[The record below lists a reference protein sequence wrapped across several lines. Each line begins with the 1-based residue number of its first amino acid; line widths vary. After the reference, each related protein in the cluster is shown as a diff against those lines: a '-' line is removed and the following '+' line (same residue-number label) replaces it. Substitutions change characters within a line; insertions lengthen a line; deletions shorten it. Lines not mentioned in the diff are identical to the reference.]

1 MKTKHSLARLL
12 TILTTLVG
20 IGLIAGMGWACM
32 RYTFAGAVSRLSYDL
47 PFAVIRNRA
56 PEVSRVVLVYMDEE
70 AEVKLGQTF
79 GVWDRKVHAKLIRR
93 LTQDGARAVFFDIVF
108 LDPSPDPSQ
117 DEELAAAMKENGR
130 VFIGASLNRGE
141 AMGGITEQVFPPTE
155 KLAEAA
161 ADYGLLVF
169 QPVDAD
175 YGVRYLYAG
184 TDSMATATWLMAM
197 KLGAPLSDDPEVRAL
212 PRWINYYGPIGV
224 FDDVVYD
231 RALRPDGVPPGFF
244 KDKIVFVGGRSKL
257 GTLGLGKDEFSH
269 PTTRWTAKFAPGV
282 ESRKL
287 RSGFAPGVEIHAT
300 VFLNL
305 LRGEWLVRWSA
316 QQEEWF
322 ALGFGLVLAILLPRF
337 RPVVATALAV
347 AIAAAVTIW
356 AGWLV
361 VEKRTWFAWA
371 VPVMVQTPLAIGW
384 AVGTRYFLE
393 ERRRNKLRKA
403 FGHYLSEDMADR
415 IADANFDL
423 TPGGEIVEATIIFT
437 DLQGFTS
444 LSENLGDP
452 RKLSEVLIAYFTN
465 TTQHVLENRGTIIKY
480 IGDAVLAVWGAPL
493 ADPEHAM
500 KATLAA
506 WRMHEASEKEVLGH
520 KLTTRVGVHTG
531 EVLAGNLGSSFR
543 FDYTVIG
550 DAVNLASRL
559 EGLNKYL
566 GTRILLSDTTASR
579 SDNRFIMRR
588 LGDFKVVGKD
598 QAIGIHE
605 LLGPVGEANPMPW
618 LGIFARGVASF
629 CRGDLDDAERHM
641 HEVRNLRAGH
651 DGPAEFYLEKIKL
664 LRSEGLPPGWT
675 GAIEITSK

>member
-1 MKTKHSLARLL
+1 MKSKHSLARLL

-20 IGLIAGMGWACM
+20 IGLIAGVGWACM
-32 RYTFAGAVSRLSYDL
+32 LFQFAGAIKRLSYDL
-47 PFAVIRNRA
+47 PLCFRNA
-56 PEVSRVVLVYMDEE
+56 PTPEVCIVYMDES
-70 AEVKLGQTF
+70 AARGLGQTF
-79 GVWDRKVHAKLIRR
+79 GIWDRSVHAKLVRR
-93 LTQDGARAVFFDIVF
+93 LTHDGARAVFFDVTFI
-108 LDPSPDPSQ
+108 DPWIDPAQ
-117 DEELAAAMKENGR
+117 DDELAAAFKENGR
-130 VFIGASLNRGE
+130 VFIAA
-141 AMGGITEQVFPPTE
+141 AMTRDETKQFAMEQVFQPLD

-161 ADYGLLVF
+161 ADWGLVAF
-169 QPVDAD
+169 FHDVDF
-175 YGVRYLYAG
+175 GVRKLDTGNESLA
-184 TDSMATATWLMAM
+184 SSTWLMAR
-197 KLGAPLSDDPEVRAL
+197 KLGAPLSDDPDVRAL
-212 PRWINYYGPIGV
+212 PRWINYYGEVGKQFDEVSYHRV
-224 FDDVVYD
+224 FQ
-231 RALRPDGVPPGFF
+231 PDGVRPGFF
-244 KDKIVFVGGRSKL
+244 KDKVVFVGGRSAV
-257 GTLGLGKDEFSH
+257 GTVGLGKDDFAQPH
-269 PTTRWTAKFAPGV
+269 TRWTKRFAPGV
-282 ESRKL
+282 
-287 RSGFAPGVEIHAT
+287 AIHAT

-305 LRGEWLVRWSA
+305 LHGEWLVRWTDK
-316 QQEEWF
+316 QEAWF
-322 ALGFGLVLAILLPRF
+322 ALGFGLAMACVLPRF
-337 RPVVATALAV
+337 RPIVATL
-347 AIAAAVTIW
+347 IAVTLAFAILIW
-356 AGWLV
+356 ASWLV
-361 VEKRTWFAWA
+361 WEKRTWFAWG
-371 VPVMVQTPLAIGW
+371 VPVLVQTPLALGW
-384 AVGTRYFLE
+384 AIGTRYFLE
-393 ERRRNKLRKA
+393 ERRRTRLRKA
-403 FGHYLSEDMADR
+403 FGHYLSQDMADR

-452 RKLSEVLIAYFTN
+452 KKLSEVLIAYFTN

-493 ADPEHAM
+493 ADPDHAM

-566 GTRILLSDTTASR
+566 GTRILLSDATASR
-579 SDNRFIMRR
+579 SDKRFIMRR

-605 LLGPVGEANPMPW
+605 LLGPAGEENPMPW
-618 LGIFARGVASF
+618 LDVFAAGVASF
-629 CRGDLDDAERHM
+629 CHGDLDDAERHM
-641 HEVRNLRAGH
+641 SEVRNLRTGH

-664 LRSEGLPPGWT
+664 LRSEGLPLGWT